1 MVYGS
6 NNMKKKI
13 LLTLIL
19 TFTLIT
25 LSGCSA
31 SYTLKYEDDTFTEI
45 VNIRGEKEDQAH
57 PTYESIKTNGY
68 KADVD
73 GKEDFILT
81 DDSSRFD
88 VTLTHEVKEVK
99 LNKLKA
105 VSECFTLNTYKETE
119 NSYYLS
125 LYGNFTCDNLKNS
138 TFTLETDAEVTVEN
152 AHKKEGN
159 KYIWNLD
166 EEKLED
172 GIKFQIIKPELDKVK
187 IGSDTMFSTT
197 AKIIIALIIIG
208 CGVGLFLIL
217 KKVNER

>member
-1 MVYGS
+1 
-6 NNMKKKI
+6 MKKKN

-25 LSGCSA
+25 LSGCTA
-31 SYTLKYEDDTFTEI
+31 NYTLKYENDTFTEI

-57 PTYESIKTNGY
+57 PTYESIKTDGY

-73 GKEDFILT
+73 GKEYFVLSS
-81 DDSSRFD
+81 DSSKLD
-88 VTLTHEVKEVK
+88 VTLTHELKEVK

-105 VSECFTLNTYKETE
+105 VSECFTLNTYKESE

-125 LYGNFTCDNLKNS
+125 LYGDFTCDNLTNS
-138 TFTLETDAEVTVEN
+138 TFTLETDAQVTVEN

-159 KYIWNLD
+159 KYIWNL
-166 EEKLED
+166 EKEKLDD
-172 GIKFQIIKPELDKVK
+172 GIKFQIIKPEVKNIK

-208 CGVGLFLIL
+208 CGIGLYFIV
-217 KKVNER
+217 KKANER